1 MADAPPFQGFHPEAV
16 TFFRELA
23 ADNSKA
29 FFDAH
34 RALYDEHVRAP
45 MVALE
50 QALAGMFGDGHLY
63 RPNRD
68 IRFSKDKRPYKL
80 NAAVSFGGRGPR
92 AVGGRHVHFDADGM
106 FVAAGAYRMEGD
118 VLAAY
123 RRAAADDRAGR
134 QLERVVDELAAKG
147 YEIAGE
153 ALQRAPRGY
162 DADHPRVAL
171 LKRKGLAAVRR
182 WALEPWMFTPE
193 AGDRILAVFADGEP
207 LVGWLRRHVG

>member
-1 MADAPPFQGFHPEAV
+1 MAEAPPFQGFHPEAV

-34 RALYDEHVRAP
+34 RDVYDEHVRGP
-45 MVALE
+45 MAALE
-50 QALAGMFGDGHLY
+50 RALSGMFGDGHLY

-92 AVGGRHVHFDADGM
+92 AVGGRHVHLDADGL
-106 FVAAGAYRMEGD
+106 FVAVGAYRMEGE
-118 VLAAY
+118 VLARF
-123 RRAAADDRAGR
+123 RRAVADERAGR
-134 QLERVVDELAAKG
+134 QLERIVAELTAKG
-147 YEIAGE
+147 Y
-153 ALQRAPRGY
+153 ALHGQELKRAPRGFLP
-162 DADHPRVAL
+162 DQPRLAL
-171 LKRKGLAAVRR
+171 LRRKGLAAVRH
-182 WALEPWMFTPE
+182 WPLEPWLFRPE
-193 AGDRILAVFADGEP
+193 AGDRIMAVFADGEP

>member
-23 ADNSKA
+23 VDNSKA

-34 RALYDEHVRAP
+34 RAIYDEHVRAP

-50 QALAGMFGDGHLY
+50 QSLAGMFGGGHLY

-92 AVGGRHVHFDADGM
+92 AVGGRHVHFDAGGM

-118 VLAAY
+118 VLAGF
-123 RRAAADDRAGR
+123 RRAVADERAGR

-153 ALQRAPRGY
+153 ALKRAPRGFE
-162 DADHPRVAL
+162 ADHPRVSL

-182 WALEPWMFTPE
+182 WPLEPWMFTPE
-193 AGDRILAVFADGEP
+193 ALDRILNVFADGEP